1 MAELLV
7 GLAIT
12 DFVEVINVD
21 EGLTTTELHA
31 TFLLL
36 DDDLTMTDVEEDF
49 RIELVDTLLLVDEL
63 TAPTWVEVEA
73 FTTTEDEDDFTTPAL
88 VELASTE
95 LELVFVDAFAVDVA
109 IDELA
114 VDFVNALVV
123 EAGTEEEVVLTT
135 AAFVDT
141 DVPLTPPGDAG
152 DQNMAGVY
160 TGIGRVVP

>member
-1 MAELLV
+1 
-7 GLAIT
+7 
-12 DFVEVINVD
+12 
-21 EGLTTTELHA
+21 
-31 TFLLL
+31 
-36 DDDLTMTDVEEDF
+36 
-49 RIELVDTLLLVDEL
+49 
-63 TAPTWVEVEA
+63 
-73 FTTTEDEDDFTTPAL
+73 

-152 DQNMAGVY
+152 DQNTAGVY